1 MSFIRSSLTLAMA
14 TCVLACGDGVATG
27 KQNAAPATLCGV
39 GEQVLFSC
47 HIKGKDK
54 TASVCASPEWRKRE
68 GYIVYRY
75 GRLGRIEFSYP
86 DEKIG
91 SFDRFYFSSYL
102 RPLVTQQS
110 LRFES
115 GGYEYIIETNSNEE
129 EAPGV
134 DEATLS
140 IVGPK
145 SAELICERLDRQ
157 GIDVGVADVVPC
169 DPEGM
174 GAELSCP
181 QQ

>member
-1 MSFIRSSLTLAMA
+1 MSFTRSSLTLTMA
-14 TCVLACGDGVATG
+14 TCALACGHVVSTERQIAATG
-27 KQNAAPATLCGV
+27 TLCDV

-47 HIKGKDK
+47 RIKGKEK

-75 GRLGRIEFSYP
+75 GRLGQVEFSYP
-86 DEKIG
+86 SEKVG
-91 SFDRFYFSSYL
+91 SFDRFYFSSYV

-110 LRFES
+110 LRFEN
-115 GGYEYIIETNSNEE
+115 GGYEYVIETNSNEE

-140 IVGPK
+140 IAGPK
-145 SAELICERLDRQ
+145 SAELVCEGLGRQ
-157 GIDVGVADVVPC
+157 GIDVGIADVVPC

-174 GAELSCP
+174 GVELSC
-181 QQ
+181 QQK